1 VKAGL
6 ADTSLFIAREADR
19 PLSSNAVPA
28 MLTVSVIT
36 VAELRAGVLAAQDAM
51 TRSQRLRTFEFVL
64 GFEWLP
70 VDGAVAEAWA
80 TLRVALRDARRRMGV
95 NDAWIAATAMAHD
108 LPVVTQDDGFA
119 AAADL
124 GLRVIRV

>member
-1 VKAGL
+1 MKSGL
-6 ADTSLFIAREADR
+6 ADTSLFIAREAER
-19 PLSSNAVPA
+19 TVSSNAVPA
-28 MLTVSVIT
+28 TLGVSVVT
-36 VAELRAGVLAAQDAM
+36 VAELRAGVLAAPDAM

-64 GFEWLP
+64 GFDWLP

-80 TLRVALRDARRRMGV
+80 TLRVALRDAERRMGV

-108 LPVVTQDDGFA
+108 LPVVTQGDGFA

>member
-1 VKAGL
+1 MTSGL
-6 ADTSLFIAREADR
+6 ADTSLFIAREAER
-19 PLSSNAVPA
+19 PLSGNAVPA
-28 MLTVSVIT
+28 KLAVSVVT
-36 VAELRAGVLAAQDAM
+36 VAELRAGVLAAADGT

-64 GFEWLP
+64 GFDCFL

-80 TLRVALRDARRRMGV
+80 TLRVALRDAGRRMGV

-119 AAADL
+119 AAAGL

>member
-1 VKAGL
+1 MKAGL
-6 ADTSLFIAREADR
+6 ADTSLFIAREAERTLMQD
-19 PLSSNAVPA
+19 AVPA
-28 MLTVSVIT
+28 RLAVSVIT
-36 VAELRAGVLAAQDAM
+36 VAELRAGVLAAQDGP

-64 GFEWLP
+64 GFDALP

-80 TLRVALRDARRRMGV
+80 TLRVALRDAGRRMGV
-95 NDAWIAATAMAHD
+95 NDAWIAATAIAHD

-124 GLRVIRV
+124 GLHVIRV

>member
-1 VKAGL
+1 MTSGL
-6 ADTSLFIAREADR
+6 ADTSLFIAGEAER
-19 PLSSNAVPA
+19 KLSTNAVPA
-28 MLTVSVIT
+28 MLAVSVVT
-36 VAELRAGVLAAQDAM
+36 VAELRAGVLAAQDGM
-51 TRSQRLRTFEFVL
+51 TRSRRLRTFEYVL
-64 GFEWLP
+64 GFEWIP
-70 VDGAVAEAWA
+70 VDSAVAEAWA
-80 TLRVALRDARRRMGV
+80 TLRVALRDAGRRMGV